1 MMYKTSKFIVEELQE
16 SLGIQKENSNLVDE
30 KCLVTYVYLNDSKFD
45 RKYVRDIAEQYS
57 NENIKVTVNFPKK
70 IMSEGKLSDT
80 KELIVLELVKLS

>member
-1 MMYKTSKFIVEELQE
+1 MMYKTSKFIIEEFQE
-16 SLGIQKENSNLVDE
+16 ILDVQKENSNLVDE
-30 KCLVTYVYLNDSKFD
+30 NCLVTYVYLNDSKFD
-45 RKYVRDIAEQYS
+45 RKYIRDIAMQYD